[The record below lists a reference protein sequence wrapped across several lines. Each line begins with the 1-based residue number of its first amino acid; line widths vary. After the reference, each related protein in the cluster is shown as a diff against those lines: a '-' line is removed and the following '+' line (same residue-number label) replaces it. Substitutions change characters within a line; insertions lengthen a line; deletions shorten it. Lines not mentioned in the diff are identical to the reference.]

1 MVSSLPEYF
10 EVAGAVHVHS
20 SFSDGSKSVEE
31 IAQIA
36 NQKNLDFLMFSDHNT
51 LQPKLEG
58 MEGWHDNVLVMIGAE
73 YNDRDNR
80 NHYLAFRI
88 NENIEKREHAS
99 DYVQQ
104 VREKGGFGVIAHPAE
119 KRSFSDAY
127 PPYPWTDWDVEGFDG
142 IEIWNQMSEWMEGI
156 TYANFFWRLI
166 HPLRSIRYPA
176 WETLERWDKYNR
188 TRRVV
193 GMGGIDVH
201 GFPFKLL
208 GFIPFEIYPYKVQF
222 RSIRT
227 HLLLEQPFT
236 QNGNPVSFEKAE
248 DTVFEA
254 IRSARC
260 FMSNFAVGDACGFRF
275 QAAAGNNT
283 YPMGSRLPV
292 SSKVLLSVKVPLRGK
307 IRMIKDG
314 HLIQAVKGT
323 SLEISVNESGVYRVE
338 VYRKHRGWIYSNPI
352 VLYSV

>member
-1 MVSSLPEYF
+1 MVESGQTYH
-10 EVAGAVHVHS
+10 EVAGAVHLHS

-36 NQKNLDFLMFSDHNT
+36 SQKNLDFLMFSDHNT

-58 MEGWHDNVLVMIGAE
+58 REGWHDNVLVIIGAE

-88 NENIEKREHAS
+88 HENIEKRDYAA

-104 VREKGGFGVIAHPAE
+104 VREMGGFGMIAHPAE

-127 PPYPWTDWDVEGFDG
+127 PPYPWTDWEIEGFDG

-176 WETLERWDKYNR
+176 WETLDRWDKYNR
-188 TRRVV
+188 KRRVV
-193 GMGGIDVH
+193 GIGGIDVH

-227 HLLLEQPFT
+227 HLLLEKPF
-236 QNGNPVSFEKAE
+236 QENGNRMSFKIAE
-248 DTVFEA
+248 ETVFEA
-254 IRSARC
+254 IQSARC
-260 FMSNFAVGDACGFRF
+260 FFSNYSVGDANGFRF
-275 QAAAGNNT
+275 HAEHPDGIH
-283 YPMGSRLPV
+283 PMGSRLPAHDEV
-292 SSKVLLSVKVPLRGK
+292 QLVTQVPQIGK
-307 IRMIKDG
+307 IRLLRDG
-314 HLIQAVKGT
+314 HVIESLKGT
-323 SLEISVNESGVYRVE
+323 SLEISVSTPGVYRIE